1 MINRRQKGFF
11 CVIIFGM
18 IVIHI
23 CRCKRKR
30 EVVFFFEYEGKPA
43 FGWLSV
49 RKFFSLYRYA
59 KMLDGKFV
67 KDVVNS
73 YAWKRKRKDL
83 MEYGFIV
90 LERENKS
97 GKGRKPRRIVMN
109 KVKVPE
115 ELKKLWDEIKIEL
128 DIG

>member
-1 MINRRQKGFF
+1 MRNRRQKGFF
-11 CVIIFGM
+11 WVIIFGM

-30 EVVFFFEYEGKPA
+30 EVVFFYNYEGKPA

-59 KMLDGKFV
+59 KMLNGKLV

-83 MEYGFIV
+83 IEHGFIV
-90 LERENKS
+90 VERVNKS
-97 GKGRKPRRIVMN
+97 GKGRKPRIIVM
-109 KVKVPE
+109 KEVKVPG